1 MALVSLHAVTMRF
14 GGLTAIQDLS
24 FAVEEGEILA
34 LIGPNGAG
42 KSTVFNLITALYR
55 PTTGSILVGDLPL
68 TELTPSKVP
77 RFGISRTF
85 QNIRLFPGMT
95 VAETVAVGCHILGH
109 SGLFGALFPWCG
121 RIKSERTLIQQRI
134 TDVLTHVGL
143 ADRADDLA
151 TSLAYG
157 EQRRLEIARALACRP
172 KLLLLDEPAAGM
184 NPLEKRQ
191 LAEMIATIR
200 AQGTAIIVVEHD
212 MRFVMGIAD
221 RIVVLDHGIK
231 IAEGKPEYIRNN
243 PAVIEA
249 YLKKQHA

>member
-1 MALVSLHAVTMRF
+1 MALVSLHTVTMRF

-24 FAVEEGEILA
+24 LTVEEGEILA

-55 PTTGSILVGDLPL
+55 PTTGSILVGEQPL
-68 TELTPSKVP
+68 AALTPSQVP

-85 QNIRLFPGMT
+85 QNIRLFSGMT
-95 VAETVAVGCHILGH
+95 VSETVAVGCHILGH
-109 SGLFGALFPWCG
+109 SGLFGALFPWSR
-121 RIKSERTLIQQRI
+121 RIKSERALVQKRVA
-134 TDVLTHVGL
+134 DVLTHVGL

-157 EQRRLEIARALACRP
+157 EQRRLEIARALASRP

-184 NPLEKRQ
+184 NPLEKQQ
-191 LAEMIATIR
+191 LTQMITTIR
-200 AQGTAIIVVEHD
+200 TQGTAIMLVEHD

-231 IAEGKPEYIRNN
+231 IAEGKPESIRNN

-249 YLKKQHA
+249 YLGKQHA

>member
-1 MALVSLHAVTMRF
+1 MALVSLHTVTMRF

-109 SGLFGALFPWCG
+109 SGLFGLVIGSIGGVYGDIGTSPLYAL
-121 RIKSERTLIQQRI
+121 RE
-134 TDVLTHVGL
+134 
-143 ADRADDLA
+143 
-151 TSLAYG
+151 SLAH
-157 EQRRLEIARALACRP
+157 E
-172 KLLLLDEPAAGM
+172 
-184 NPLEKRQ
+184 
-191 LAEMIATIR
+191 
-200 AQGTAIIVVEHD
+200 VE
-212 MRFVMGIAD
+212 AD
-221 RIVVLDHGIK
+221 V
-231 IAEGKPEYIRNN
+231 PE
-243 PAVIEA
+243 A
-249 YLKKQHA
+249 

>member
-1 MALVSLHAVTMRF
+1 MALVSLHTVTMRF

-24 FAVEEGEILA
+24 LTVEEGEILA

-121 RIKSERTLIQQRI
+121 RIKSERALIQQRI

-249 YLKKQHA
+249 YLGKQHA